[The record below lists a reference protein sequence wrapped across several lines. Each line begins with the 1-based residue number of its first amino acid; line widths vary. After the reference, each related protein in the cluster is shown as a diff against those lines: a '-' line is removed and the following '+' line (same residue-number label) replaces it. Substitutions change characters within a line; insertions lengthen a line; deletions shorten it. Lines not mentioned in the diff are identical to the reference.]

1 MFDIKYNGFRPN
13 AYNCMLATIPKVI
26 ASEIREDRFTIPYR
40 DGDLL
45 GKSYRGNAH
54 VTFTIHMKYDES
66 TLQPGLLSQK
76 EMIKIWLSQKSRLY
90 IYEDGAHPIDREY
103 YEVLKTTFPNEWYKT
118 KDYWRLEVDMEVYPF
133 RFFQESEPINI
144 GTSST
149 TVTNYGDLCK
159 PTYQINSNVA
169 GNLVVGGY
177 SFALTARPANTS
189 IVIDSR
195 RKIAYNP
202 STHDN
207 YSIYVNGD
215 YEKLWIP
222 FTSYEGVDIVA
233 PASGTV
239 YLNEGVII

>member
-1 MFDIKYNGFRPN
+1 MFDIKYNGFRPS
-13 AYNCMLATIPKVI
+13 YFNCMLATIPKVV

-54 VTFTIHMKYDES
+54 VTFTIHMKRDES
-66 TLQPGLLSQK
+66 GLQPGAISKK
-76 EMIKIWLSQKSRLY
+76 EAIKVWLSKKSLLW
-90 IYEDGAHPIDREY
+90 IYEDGSNPINRAY

-133 RFFQESEPINI
+133 KFYLETTPTNI
-144 GTSST
+144 GASVVN
-149 TVTNYGDLCK
+149 VTNDGDLCK
-159 PTYQINSNVA
+159 PKYQINSNVA
-169 GNLVVGGY
+169 GNLVVGNY

-202 STHDN
+202 STHAN
-207 YSIYVNGD
+207 YSMYVNGD

-222 FTSYEGVDIVA
+222 TTNFEGVDIIA

-239 YLNEGVII
+239 YLNKGVII